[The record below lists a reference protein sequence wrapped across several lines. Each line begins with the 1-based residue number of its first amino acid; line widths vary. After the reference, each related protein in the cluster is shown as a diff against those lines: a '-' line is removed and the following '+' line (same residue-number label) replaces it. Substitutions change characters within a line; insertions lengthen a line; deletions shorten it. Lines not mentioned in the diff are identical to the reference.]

1 MNGEILDFVYKKT
14 SKKANQIILVKE
26 NNFGFYIKENK
37 NWKKILQTDCF
48 YGKNGFSIN
57 RHSGD
62 LTTPTGIYPILY
74 AFGTEEK
81 INTKIEYRKITNN
94 SYFSDD
100 ESNIEEYNTW
110 IESRTP
116 IIGEHLIDYQK
127 EYHYAMVIGFN
138 INPKIKG
145 MGSSI
150 FIHCKGDK
158 PYTAGCIAINEENI
172 VYLLKKIK
180 QEVYIIII

>member
-1 MNGEILDFVYKKT
+1 
-14 SKKANQIILVKE
+14 
-26 NNFGFYIKENK
+26 
-37 NWKKILQTDCF
+37 
-48 YGKNGFSIN
+48 
-57 RHSGD
+57 
-62 LTTPTGIYPILY
+62 
-74 AFGTEEK
+74 
-81 INTKIEYRKITNN
+81 
-94 SYFSDD
+94 
-100 ESNIEEYNTW
+100 
-110 IESRTP
+110 
-116 IIGEHLIDYQK
+116 
-127 EYHYAMVIGFN
+127 MVIGFN